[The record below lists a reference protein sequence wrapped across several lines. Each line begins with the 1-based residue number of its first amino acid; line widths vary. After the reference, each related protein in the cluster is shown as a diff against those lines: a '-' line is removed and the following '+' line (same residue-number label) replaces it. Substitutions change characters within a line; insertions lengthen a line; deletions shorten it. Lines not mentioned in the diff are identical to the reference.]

1 MVMKKIIFST
11 IFLVYCSFLYS
22 QNYYSEKGS
31 IDKINMDLTLKYIN
45 DNKNALIPVFKD
57 GEIKDKKSLFLA
69 GMFSAIIPGSGEFY
83 TENYWQSILFIGIEA
98 ASWIV
103 NIKYN
108 KKGDDQTNFYQNYA
122 NEHWSVVRYANWIE
136 RNLDKIVPDQTNV
149 QKCRVLFQS
158 VYKPGDKP
166 WEQINWDKLNEI
178 ERIIGSG
185 GGKGQAFS
193 HTLPYYGEQQYF
205 ELIGKYPQFSQGWD
219 DSDQNDNGDFYD
231 RVTNN
236 FKYYSSERG
245 KANDY
250 YNIASTFAS
259 IIVVNHIV
267 SAIDAVL
274 MAHFYNKAHLNVSYN
289 SNVLPNG
296 KISIHPNFHLSI
308 NF

>member
-1 MVMKKIIFST
+1 MKKTILF
-11 IFLVYCSFLYS
+11 IFLLISFSSLYS
-22 QNYYSEKGS
+22 QEEKINSKGS
-31 IDKINMDLTLKYIN
+31 IEKINLDFTVKYIN
-45 DNKNALIPVFKD
+45 ENRNYYKPNYEVVEK
-57 GEIKDKKSLFLA
+57 GEKKSLVLA
-69 GMFSAIIPGSGEFY
+69 GLFSAIIPGTGEFY
-83 TENYWQSILFIGIEA
+83 TKNYWQSVLFLGIEA
-98 ASWIV
+98 TSWIF

-108 KKGDDQTNFYQNYA
+108 KKGDDQTTFYKNYA
-122 NEHWSVVRYANWIE
+122 DEHWSVVRYANWIE
-136 RNLDKIVPDQTNV
+136 KNLDKIVPDQSRVEN
-149 QKCRVLFQS
+149 CRVLFQS
-158 VYKPGDKP
+158 LYKQGNKP

-231 RVTNN
+231 KVTSN
-236 FKYYSSERG
+236 FKYYASERG
-245 KANDY
+245 KANDFY
-250 YNIASTFAS
+250 SVASTFAS

-274 MAHFYNKAHLNVSYN
+274 MAHFYNKAHISVTYN
-289 SNVLPNG
+289 GNILPNG
-296 KISIHPNFHLSI
+296 KIDVKPNIHLSI